1 MSVRVAKATSP
12 FGLTHEK
19 KWKKSMDPRMFEEWQ
34 IDKENFESFLDP
46 DYVELPIP
54 DELWKR
60 IIDDV
65 EGSVANYLDEL
76 LQRVALDVQE
86 GLYND
91 EQYD

>member
-1 MSVRVAKATSP
+1 M
-12 FGLTHEK
+12 E
-19 KWKKSMDPRMFEEWQ
+19 PRMFEEWQ

-46 DYVELPIP
+46 DLVELPIP
-54 DELWKR
+54 QELWET
-60 IIDDV
+60 IISDV

-91 EQYD
+91 KEYD

>member
-1 MSVRVAKATSP
+1 
-12 FGLTHEK
+12 
-19 KWKKSMDPRMFEEWQ
+19 MFEEWQ
-34 IDKENFESFLDP
+34 IDKENFESYLDP

-54 DELWKR
+54 QELWLR

-65 EGSVANYLDEL
+65 QGQVANYLDEL

-91 EQYD
+91 KQYD